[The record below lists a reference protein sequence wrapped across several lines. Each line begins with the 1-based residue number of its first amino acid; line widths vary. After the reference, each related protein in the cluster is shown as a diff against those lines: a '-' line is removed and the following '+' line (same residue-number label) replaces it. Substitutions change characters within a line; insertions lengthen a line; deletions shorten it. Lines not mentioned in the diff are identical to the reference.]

1 MCTWE
6 DSRSI
11 RCCFPPSEAGRRYQQ
26 RGVSAVIIDRTTTAV
41 VVDSTADLPEY
52 LAADPNITMVPLTVY
67 FGEESFLDWVELEPA
82 EFYARLKTAPELPR
96 TSQPSAG
103 AFLERYRELR
113 QRHERVYSVHLSGK
127 FSGTVAS
134 AEVAA
139 GQIDGVKVVDSEL
152 ATGGIALF
160 VDRIMERLNRG
171 TPEEEFEAYLE
182 RFIAEKIFYFLP
194 TTLDQLYKG
203 GRIGRASHLVG
214 TLLNIKPV
222 LSIDGGV
229 IDVYKKVR
237 GVRQALEVMRD
248 GLVQNTKPGLT
259 TYVSLSHAL
268 NLPVLEQLRDLVL
281 GVADR
286 NIQIRLVSV
295 VGSVIG
301 TYVGPGAVALSFIQ
315 E

>member
-1 MCTWE
+1 M
-6 DSRSI
+6 
-11 RCCFPPSEAGRRYQQ
+11 
-26 RGVSAVIIDRTTTAV
+26 IIDRSTTAI
-41 VVDSTADLPEY
+41 VVDSTADLPDY
-52 LAADPNITMVPLTVY
+52 LARDPNITMVPLTVY
-67 FGEESFLDWVELEPA
+67 FGEEHFLDWVELEPA
-82 EFYARLKTAPELPR
+82 EFYERLKVAPELPR

-113 QRHERVYSVHLSGK
+113 ERYQRVYSVHLSGK
-127 FSGTVAS
+127 LSGTIAS

-160 VDRIMERLNRG
+160 IDRIIDRLDRG
-171 TPEEEFEAYLE
+171 IPEEEFEAYLE
-182 RFIAEKIFYFLP
+182 KFVAEKIFYFLP

-222 LSIDGGV
+222 LIIDGGV

-248 GLVQNTKPGLT
+248 GLVQNTKPDLA
-259 TYVSLSHAL
+259 TYVSLSHGL
-268 NLPVLEQLRDLVL
+268 NPPVLEQLRELVL
-281 GVADR
+281 GVTDR
-286 NIQIRLVSV
+286 NIEIRLTSV

-301 TYVGPGAVALSFIQ
+301 TYVGPDAVALCFIQ